1 MKFIAYPLNYDEEI
15 YEQLAE
21 KSDEIKTRITE
32 NFPMNIDISD
42 LEKEINGIVF
52 NLFSL
57 STKKNV
63 S

>member
-1 MKFIAYPLNYDEEI
+1 MKFISLPINYDEEI

-32 NFPMNIDISD
+32 NFPMNVDISD

-52 NLFSL
+52 NLFL
-57 STKKNV
+57 YPLKNV